1 MQSDNVINISIK
13 EFLWSVLEQWKPVLL
28 VGLAF
33 AVIFPLVLAQK
44 DKKAAADK
52 LSAEAQYAGL
62 SREELLD
69 KLDDSSRQNVLTA
82 AYQAG
87 MISSLDNYNA
97 NSLLSHID
105 INNARTLHLK
115 FIVTGADDASGLYSS
130 YCALLKD
137 SETAEAVRQGLGG
150 SFSGVEDVY
159 IIELITAET
168 DGSSFD
174 VYAYVPQG
182 AGEAGMHEAL
192 VKRIEDAYVFLT
204 GEVGKHDLTV
214 VMDETVYTSDP
225 ELAGEII
232 ERNYSLE
239 MLRDTYRTELLT
251 FSDLQM
257 NILNSLISGEDAA
270 VSSAETSQ
278 VTVFTPGRT
287 VIGFVIGVF
296 LYVFI
301 CLLAVL
307 FSSKL
312 QTGDQLNSSY
322 GMRLLGKSSK
332 YGYKGIKKFIY
343 SKVVYNI
350 HNKAYQGDGITGQV
364 KDAVISSCRHNEIS
378 RLAVIAAGDISDM
391 KRIEE
396 FAGKL
401 KKADGITVRLLSG
414 DINDKDLENT
424 DAAVLFVEQNVT
436 DHKDIRKDLELCS
449 VYGIPV
455 IGGISLM

>member
-1 MQSDNVINISIK
+1 
-13 EFLWSVLEQWKPVLL
+13 
-28 VGLAF
+28 
-33 AVIFPLVLAQK
+33 
-44 DKKAAADK
+44 
-52 LSAEAQYAGL
+52 
-62 SREELLD
+62 
-69 KLDDSSRQNVLTA
+69 
-82 AYQAG
+82 
-87 MISSLDNYNA
+87 
-97 NSLLSHID
+97 
-105 INNARTLHLK
+105 
-115 FIVTGADDASGLYSS
+115 
-130 YCALLKD
+130 
-137 SETAEAVRQGLGG
+137 
-150 SFSGVEDVY
+150 
-159 IIELITAET
+159 
-168 DGSSFD
+168 
-174 VYAYVPQG
+174 
-182 AGEAGMHEAL
+182 MHEAL

-204 GEVGKHDLTV
+204 GDVGKHDLTV